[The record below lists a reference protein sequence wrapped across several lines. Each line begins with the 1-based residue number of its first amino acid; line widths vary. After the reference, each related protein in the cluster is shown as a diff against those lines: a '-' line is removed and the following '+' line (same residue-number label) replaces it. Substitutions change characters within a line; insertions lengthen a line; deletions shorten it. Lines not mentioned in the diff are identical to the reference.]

1 MVCGR
6 PSTYPVSQITSGSDT
21 ASQMSV
27 VKVVGCDHAETER
40 PRARVTGP
48 TALVGEAEPGG
59 EDVSALFALLG
70 LRSGGGNCL
79 GWLRVET
86 MMFISSRQFIKLIG

>member
-1 MVCGR
+1 M
-6 PSTYPVSQITSGSDT
+6 
-21 ASQMSV
+21 
-27 VKVVGCDHAETER
+27 ER

-48 TALVGEAEPGG
+48 TDLVGDAEPGG
-59 EDVSALFALLG
+59 EDVSALPALLG

-86 MMFISSRQFIKLIG
+86 MVFIGLRQYIKWIGGIVISDTILS